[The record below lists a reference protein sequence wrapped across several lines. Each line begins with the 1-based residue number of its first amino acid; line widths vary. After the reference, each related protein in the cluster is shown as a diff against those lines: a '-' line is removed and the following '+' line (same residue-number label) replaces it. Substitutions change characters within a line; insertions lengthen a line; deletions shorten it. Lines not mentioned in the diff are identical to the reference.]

1 MSEYQK
7 YAVKHYGDIAAARRK
22 FREESVEFIENVLEA
37 YPEGY
42 KLKQVHPNISNI
54 TYTEIGKAEGQVVV
68 DGYLKY
74 NNCKIPLTKPLVLFP
89 DEEIV
94 ELIKRM

>member
-1 MSEYQK
+1 MSEHQK
-7 YAVKHYGDIAAARRK
+7 YAVKLYEDIAAAREK
-22 FREESVEFIENVLEA
+22 FRKESFEFIENVLEA
-37 YPEGY
+37 YTTGY
-42 KLKQVHPNISNI
+42 KLRQVHPDISNI
-54 TYTEIGKAEGQVVV
+54 THTEIRKAGGQVVV